1 MSTIQLVSR
10 IIEISPRL
18 VTQPMDVHTLPLER
32 FYPAWHE
39 SAEVGA
45 DDSHQVSAGM
55 YFLHRKFRIL
65 ECGARWRP
73 AAAQHC
79 AAVPVPPK
87 LTMHRSQ

>member
-10 IIEISPRL
+10 IIETSSRL

-55 YFLHRKFRIL
+55 YFLSPPHLPTLLTTICERAL
-65 ECGARWRP
+65 EVR
-73 AAAQHC
+73 H
-79 AAVPVPPK
+79 
-87 LTMHRSQ
+87 